1 MVDRRSGATRAGGA
15 ARAGAGSSGRGQGR
29 PTLEEVAA
37 HAGVGRGTVSRVING
52 SPRVSDETR
61 AAVEAAVA
69 ELGYVPNRAARAL
82 AANRTDAIALV
93 VPEPEARFFAEPYFS
108 DIVRGVGAALADTDM
123 QLLLTFAGSDR
134 KRRRLA
140 EYLAA
145 GRVDGVLLVSV
156 HADDP
161 LPDLLEQL
169 GIPAVISGRRSADE
183 PLAAVDSDNAEGAR
197 AAVRHLLARGRR
209 SIATITG
216 RLDVYGAQCRLDG
229 YREALA
235 AAGAAFDEQLVAPAD
250 FTEEGGRRAMLGL
263 LERRP
268 ALDAVFAAS
277 DVMAAGA
284 RQVLREAG
292 RRIPDDV
299 ALVGFDDSAVAR
311 HMDPALTSV
320 RQPIEEMGRTMAGLL
335 LQEITE
341 PETPVRPRIV
351 LPTELVVR
359 DSS

>member
-1 MVDRRSGATRAGGA
+1 MADRRGAPRAGGA
-15 ARAGAGSSGRGQGR
+15 ARTGSRSSGRGAGR

-37 HAGVGRGTVSRVING
+37 RAGVGRGTVSRVING

-82 AANRTDAIALV
+82 AANRTDAVALV

-108 DIVRGVGAALADTDM
+108 DIVRGVGAVLSDTDM

-134 KRRRLA
+134 GRRRLA
-140 EYLAA
+140 DYLAA

-161 LPDLLEQL
+161 LPELLEQL
-169 GIPAVISGRRSADE
+169 GIPTVISGRRSADE
-183 PLAAVDSDNAEGAR
+183 PLAAVDSDNTEGAR
-197 AAVRHLLARGRR
+197 AAVRHLLAGGRR
-209 SIATITG
+209 AIATITG
-216 RLDVYGAQCRLDG
+216 RLDVYGAQCRLEG

-235 AAGAAFDEQLVAPAD
+235 AAGVGPDERLIAPAD
-250 FTEEGGRRAMLGL
+250 FTEEGGRRAMRDL

-277 DVMAAGA
+277 DVVAAGA

-335 LQEITE
+335 LQEITGADA
-341 PETPVRPRIV
+341 PDRPKIV
-351 LPTELVVR
+351 LPTQLVVR